1 MTATK
6 LRLSLN
12 SRSLAK
18 TITLLSNSVV
28 LATNS
33 YLIARSIVDRY
44 RDRKRERV
52 LENLEV
58 ISQTLG
64 SLATLSSVISNA
76 LDENAKGP

>member
-6 LRLSLN
+6 LRLSLS

-18 TITLLSNSVV
+18 AITLLSNSVV

-33 YLIARSIVDRY
+33 YLIGRSIVDRY

-52 LENLEV
+52 LESLEV

-64 SLATLSSVISNA
+64 SLATLSSVISNV
-76 LDENAKGP
+76 LDENAKGL

>member
-1 MTATK
+1 MATK
-6 LRLSLN
+6 LRLNLN

-18 TITLLSNSVV
+18 SMALISNSVV

-33 YLIARSIVDRY
+33 YLIGRSVLDSY

-58 ISQTLG
+58 ISQTIG
-64 SLATLSSVISNA
+64 SLASLSNVISNV
-76 LDENAKGP
+76 LDEHANHQ

>member
-18 TITLLSNSVV
+18 AITLLSNSVV

-33 YLIARSIVDRY
+33 YLIGRSIVDHY

-52 LENLEV
+52 LDSLEV

-76 LDENAKGP
+76 LDENAKGL

>member
-6 LRLSLN
+6 LQFNLN

-18 TITLLSNSVV
+18 AITLLSNSVV

-33 YLIARSIVDRY
+33 YLIGRSIVDHY

-52 LENLEV
+52 LESLEV

-64 SLATLSSVISNA
+64 SLATLSNVISNV
-76 LDENAKGP
+76 LDENANGQ

>member
-33 YLIARSIVDRY
+33 YLIGRSIVDRY

-52 LENLEV
+52 LESLEV

-76 LDENAKGP
+76 LDENAKGL

>member
-6 LRLSLN
+6 LRLSLS

-18 TITLLSNSVV
+18 AITLLSNSVV

-33 YLIARSIVDRY
+33 YLIGRSIVDHY

-52 LENLEV
+52 LESLEV

-64 SLATLSSVISNA
+64 SLATLSSVISNV
-76 LDENAKGP
+76 LDENAKGK

>member
-1 MTATK
+1 MTVTK
-6 LRLSLN
+6 LQFNLS

-18 TITLLSNSVV
+18 AITLLSNSVV

-33 YLIARSIVDRY
+33 YLIGRSIVDRY

-52 LENLEV
+52 LESLEV

-76 LDENAKGP
+76 LDENAKG